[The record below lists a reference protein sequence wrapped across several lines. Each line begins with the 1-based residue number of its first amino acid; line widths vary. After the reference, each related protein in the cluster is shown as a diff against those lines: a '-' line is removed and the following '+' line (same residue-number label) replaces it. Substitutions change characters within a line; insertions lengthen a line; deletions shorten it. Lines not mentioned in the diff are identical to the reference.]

1 MEGKSDEAVLSRR
14 GRQGGSKN
22 TLRTRIDD
30 LSDGTL
36 WTLGS
41 ELGLTVRDRAELVVG
56 IHRASGAT
64 SKVPKTNL
72 EPLSVATLKRICAER
87 ALSPLGRPAG
97 PGIPSWYVLCQDKSE
112 LIQSIQTGKGDK
124 HQIAPCTPSSNQR
137 KSCAGTAP
145 TSRSC
150 TRSPD
155 RSHT

>member
-36 WTLGS
+36 WTLDS

-56 IHRASGAT
+56 IYRASGAT

-72 EPLSVATLKRICAER
+72 EPLSVATLKRICDDDDEEEEEDE
-87 ALSPLGRPAG
+87 ALTLSEVALGHA
-97 PGIPSWYVLCQDKSE
+97 PGL
-112 LIQSIQTGKGDK
+112 
-124 HQIAPCTPSSNQR
+124 
-137 KSCAGTAP
+137 
-145 TSRSC
+145 
-150 TRSPD
+150 
-155 RSHT
+155 